1 MALIPTPNLDYTDR
15 DQDSL
20 VARLRNVI
28 RSVWPHWTDEKVAN
42 FGNLLIELDSFG
54 YDIQAFMIDALARE
68 SRIVTATQRKA
79 LLALG
84 KLTNFEP
91 KTTSAATVSVDFSIA
106 TAISNDIP
114 ISAGEIVRT
123 KAITGSLEFRLL
135 TDITLPLGQTSVSA
149 AVKHSEVITDA
160 FTSDGT
166 PNQVFRVSRAG
177 YIDLSMSITADNGAY
192 SEVQSFL
199 NSTPTD
205 LHYTVEVDEFD
216 IAIIRMPAGDLGAVP
231 IGGMSVS
238 YEIGGGEAGNVQ
250 AEDISII
257 PGTIR
262 DTSGAIVTLS
272 VSNPLNASGG
282 ADRES
287 EASIRQRAPETLR
300 VLNRSI
306 AREDFEIVAE
316 AVTGVARALMLS
328 TNEDPAVA
336 ENSGHLFIVP
346 EGGGQP
352 SSTLRQTVLDQFE
365 GTDPPYE
372 KPLGFL
378 IIDFPPL
385 YKPLAIRAV
394 VYLQP
399 NAVGATVR
407 ATVNTNLTNFFAL
420 RDSEG
425 AKNTNVGFGFDYKDA
440 DGVADPRIALSDIF
454 NVVRDS
460 TGVRRMGDL
469 ESDFT
474 VEGLHR
480 DVILE
485 LHEFPTYGSLI
496 LVDGATGNTL

>member
-15 DQDSL
+15 DHDSL
-20 VARLRNVI
+20 VARMRNVI
-28 RSVWPHWTDEKVAN
+28 GSVWPHWTDEKVAN
-42 FGNLLIELDSFG
+42 FGNLLIELDAFG
-54 YDIQAFMIDALARE
+54 YDIQAFMIDTLARE

-91 KTTSAATVSVDFSIA
+91 KTTSAATVNVDFELA
-106 TAISNDIP
+106 TSISNDIP
-114 ISAGEIVRT
+114 LSAGTIVRT

-135 TDITLPLGQTSVSA
+135 TAITLASGTTKISGS
-149 AVKHSEVITDA
+149 VKHSEVVPDA
-160 FTSDGT
+160 FVSDGK

-177 YIDLSMSITADNGAY
+177 YIDLSMAITADNGTY
-192 SEVQSFL
+192 TEVQSFL
-199 NSTPTD
+199 SSTPTD

-216 IAIIRMPAGDLGAVP
+216 IAVIRFPAGDLGAVP
-231 IGGMSVS
+231 IGGISVV
-238 YEIGGGEAGNVQ
+238 YEIGGGEVGNVQ
-250 AEDISII
+250 AGDVSVI
-257 PGTIR
+257 PGTIK
-262 DTSGAIVTLS
+262 DTSGAIVTLT
-272 VSNPLNASGG
+272 VTNPLDASGG

-306 AREDFEIVAE
+306 AREDFQIVAE

-328 TNEDPAVA
+328 TNEDSTVA
-336 ENSGHLFIVP
+336 ENSGHLFIIP
-346 EGGGQP
+346 EGGGTP

-365 GTDPPYE
+365 GTDPPFE

-378 IIDFPPL
+378 VIDLPPL
-385 YKPLAIRAV
+385 YKSLAIRAV

-399 NAVGATVR
+399 NAVGATVKT
-407 ATVNTNLTNFFAL
+407 TVNTNLTNFFAL
-420 RDSEG
+420 RKTDGS
-425 AKNTNVGFGFDYKDA
+425 KNTDIGFGFDYKDA
-440 DGVADPRIALSDIF
+440 DGVSDPRIALSDIF

-460 TGVRRMGDL
+460 TGVRRVGDL

-480 DVILE
+480 DVILKI
-485 LHEFPTYGSLI
+485 HEFPTFGSLVLI
-496 LVDGATGNTL
+496 DGSDGSTL